1 MAESINDKLIKLGV
15 SYYDGTAP
23 AAPPIRG
30 IDGSTEDYNKVI
42 TNPYGEQGVT
52 PSPVQ
57 GTLDNL
63 PVQQPVQE
71 QTVEIP
77 VENNNPVQPTV
88 VQEEPRVQDVPYE
101 YKTVQQQLN
110 ELNTRY
116 TPSEV
121 ARYYLT
127 PAGLLE
133 KKHWLKTGVP
143 LIDAATA
150 YSTASG
156 NIIPSALQ
164 LATGIGAAGGL
175 GVSAARGFSKL
186 NERLAATKASGKNL
200 DEATW
205 AKYGLDFND
214 PDIQTFLSM
223 TKPVTNIIND
233 MKTGNKSF
241 GESYAENI
249 AQPLADMLD
258 YSFISPKILS
268 SAARGDIS
276 PQQALELSMNRLV
289 ENPVDNVIDIG
300 TVGLAAAPKSVVNV
314 GRLLN
319 AGKAGEAAQ
328 VTKDLARIKTAQAME
343 PVAEN
348 AEEIAKAASKASMA
362 KVIKSAEEGGVK
374 LTSKEKELK
383 RMLSD
388 MMQKYHAILGKHSLA
403 TDPMLRTVAQYITRK
418 TGVIHNEALKSILP
432 FFENPEFITK
442 ELKITEA
449 GKEYIKKNGK
459 INPALDYMQRGLKG
473 FLDGDF
479 FPVTHTGADGEMRM

>member
-42 TNPYGEQGVT
+42 TNPYGEQGIT

-71 QTVEIP
+71 QMVEIP
-77 VENNNPVQPTV
+77 VEDNNPVQPTV
-88 VQEEPRVQDVPYE
+88 AQEDPRVQDVPYE
-101 YKTVQQQLN
+101 YKTVQQQLD

-121 ARYYLT
+121 AKYYLS

-143 LIDAATA
+143 LVDAATA

-156 NIIPSALQ
+156 NIIPSVLQ

-175 GVSAARGFSKL
+175 GVSAARGFDKL
-186 NERLAATKASGKNL
+186 NQRLAATKASGKNL

-223 TKPVTNIIND
+223 TKPVANIVND
-233 MKTGNKSF
+233 IRTGNKSF

-249 AQPLADMLD
+249 AQPL
-258 YSFISPKILS
+258 
-268 SAARGDIS
+268 
-276 PQQALELSMNRLV
+276 
-289 ENPVDNVIDIG
+289 
-300 TVGLAAAPKSVVNV
+300 
-314 GRLLN
+314 
-319 AGKAGEAAQ
+319 
-328 VTKDLARIKTAQAME
+328 
-343 PVAEN
+343 
-348 AEEIAKAASKASMA
+348 
-362 KVIKSAEEGGVK
+362 
-374 LTSKEKELK
+374 
-383 RMLSD
+383 
-388 MMQKYHAILGKHSLA
+388 SL
-403 TDPMLRTVAQYITRK
+403 
-418 TGVIHNEALKSILP
+418 IHI
-432 FFENPEFITK
+432 
-442 ELKITEA
+442 
-449 GKEYIKKNGK
+449 
-459 INPALDYMQRGLKG
+459 
-473 FLDGDF
+473 
-479 FPVTHTGADGEMRM
+479 